1 MSILQLEN
9 VSRFYG
15 SGSTSVCALK
25 NVSLTV
31 EPGETVA
38 LVGTSGSGK
47 TTLLNLA
54 AGLDRPSEGNVLLMG
69 QSLADFNEARRAR
82 LRRTCVGFVFQALNL
97 IPWLNISENIQLPLA
112 MVGQAGAERIE
123 RASSLL
129 ASAGLETR
137 ARAFPQELSAG
148 EQQRVAALRA
158 MAHRPKLV
166 LMDEPTSCLDTQNAG
181 ILMEL
186 VVDLNRD
193 EGVTVILATHDPR
206 VAGRLQRVTGLC
218 DGQVTDDAAN
228 V

>member
-1 MSILQLEN
+1 MSILLLEN

-25 NVSLTV
+25 NVSLAV
-31 EPGETVA
+31 EPGQTVA

-69 QSLADFNEARRAR
+69 KSLADFNETRRAR
-82 LRRTCVGFVFQALNL
+82 LRRTCVGFVFQTLNL

-112 MVGQAGAERIE
+112 MIGQARAERLE
-123 RASSLL
+123 RVSSLL
-129 ASAGLETR
+129 AAAGLESR
-137 ARAFPQELSAG
+137 VGAFPQELSAG

-158 MAHRPKLV
+158 LAHRPKLV
-166 LMDEPTSCLDTQNAG
+166 LMDEPTSCFDTQNART
-181 ILMEL
+181 LVEL
-186 VVDLNRD
+186 VMDLNRA
-193 EGVTVILATHDPR
+193 EGVTVILATHDSR
-206 VAGRLQRVTGLC
+206 VAGRLQRVVGLC
-218 DGQVTDDAAN
+218 DGQITDDTAN

>member
-15 SGSTSVCALK
+15 SGSMTVRALTE
-25 NVSLTV
+25 VSLAV
-31 EPGETVA
+31 EAGETMA

-54 AGLDRPSEGNVLLMG
+54 AGLDRPSEGTVRLMG
-69 QSLADFNEARRAR
+69 TSLVGLSEARRAR
-82 LRRTCVGFVFQALNL
+82 LRRPSVGFVFQALNL
-97 IPWLNISENIQLPLA
+97 IPWLTVSENIQLPLA
-112 MVGQAGAERIE
+112 MVGLARAERLA
-123 RASSLL
+123 RVSSLL
-129 ASAGLETR
+129 AASGLETR

-158 MAHRPKLV
+158 VAHRPKLV

-186 VVDLNRD
+186 IVDLNRV
-193 EGVTVILATHDPR
+193 EGATVILATHDAR
-206 VAGRLQRVTGLC
+206 VAGRMQRVIDLC
-218 DGQVTDDAAN
+218 DGRISHGRAKA
-228 V
+228 